1 MNVTKSN
8 PMGHQ
13 KQMRE
18 NVRMNCR
25 QSGCRVWRKIADVEI
40 RLVREMINMNEL
52 IILNMIVPVFQS
64 PTPQPT
70 SLKNLTPVLGLMSA
84 CLNVWRE
91 TRQRG
96 GGVAAAEAN
105 ITSLCCLEKL
115 IHESNLKGQ
124 RGALGQVLSKQIGF
138 VKKDFSFFDC
148 SSERCKS
155 MCVLL
160 AAGAK
165 NNDQLSTGRCSSF
178 CCWAKCWAA
187 MPTWSTRTQNKTP
200 WDGKKWQPAKRQQ
213 RAIEWRRLKILK
225 ASML

>member
-1 MNVTKSN
+1 
-8 PMGHQ
+8 MGHQ

-96 GGVAAAEAN
+96 GGVAAAETN

-138 VKKDFSFFDC
+138 MKMDGLFTFRLFKREMQIHVCTFGSLANFGRQKQRPTFDRPMLFILLLGKVLSCHAYVKHEDTKQNT
-148 SSERCKS
+148 
-155 MCVLL
+155 M
-160 AAGAK
+160 
-165 NNDQLSTGRCSSF
+165 GR
-178 CCWAKCWAA
+178 
-187 MPTWSTRTQNKTP
+187 
-200 WDGKKWQPAKRQQ
+200 
-213 RAIEWRRLKILK
+213 
-225 ASML
+225 